1 MRKGRVTGL
10 PVSGWI
16 DELTTLECQCGACRR
31 VHGRREAGNDGWQ
44 VWLQETQRSWKH
56 FPNES
61 CVPAHR
67 AFLLLVPLLV
77 LLTLLGT
84 VKPLPLIRVDPVS
97 RLASGLDGSIVA
109 GDIRLGLGELGCRSE
124 EGERRGGAVK
134 VAEAATCEEE
144 RGSVELQKGGHEG

>member
-1 MRKGRVTGL
+1 MQT
-10 PVSGWI
+10 SAWS
-16 DELTTLECQCGACRR
+16 
-31 VHGRREAGNDGWQ
+31 
-44 VWLQETQRSWKH
+44 QRSRERWLAGVVARNTAVVENG
-56 FPNES
+56 PNES

-144 RGSVELQKGGHEG
+144 RGSVELQKRVPKGEGEANPKGC